1 MSNDRFVIEVN
12 IANCSNQYE
21 ILTPRYWNWK
31 EVEYS
36 CRVSETLC
44 RPSESFLPEE
54 KRVREKKEK
63 DLIHLK
69 NEKNHGEL

>member
-1 MSNDRFVIEVN
+1 MSNDWFVIEVN
-12 IANCSNQYE
+12 IAICSNQYE

-44 RPSESFLPEE
+44 RLSESFLL
-54 KRVREKKEK
+54 KLSLQEKKGSEK
-63 DLIHLK
+63 
-69 NEKNHGEL
+69 EGEGLNSP